1 MKMLSLSK
9 LFIAGA
15 LLFAITGPNGRAQQ
29 ASSTSSPSAG
39 SSVILCQPGLVFRCN
54 SHGCFC
60 VKP

>member
-1 MKMLSLSK
+1 MKILSLSK

-29 ASSTSSPSAG
+29 TSSPSSPSTG

-54 SHGCFC
+54 SNGCFC